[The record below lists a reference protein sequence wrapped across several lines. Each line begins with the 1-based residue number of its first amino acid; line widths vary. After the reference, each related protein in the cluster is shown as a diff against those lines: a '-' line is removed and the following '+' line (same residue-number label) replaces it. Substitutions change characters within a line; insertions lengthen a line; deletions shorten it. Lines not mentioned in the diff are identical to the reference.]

1 MFTGVLSS
9 NELSFTTMN
18 YSQHIDCRSCVDCG
32 FRSPMFDHLS
42 HTELQLINENRFEI
56 KFNKGEIIRKQGT
69 FLSHVIS
76 LNSGLAKLYIEGLN
90 GKNLILRIIKPT
102 SFIGGP
108 GMYYDQRHHYS
119 VAALVDTSAC
129 FIDINIFKEI
139 IHSNP
144 AFAAEFMKGF
154 SINMLSTYDRLIN
167 ITQKQIPGR
176 MADALLYFSD
186 EIYNSN
192 KIQSVISKQ
201 DLADLTSMSKDSAVK
216 ILRAFKDEGIIST
229 QSGHIEIKDIEAL
242 IKISNI
248 G

>member
-1 MFTGVLSS
+1 M
-9 NELSFTTMN
+9 
-18 YSQHIDCRSCVDCG
+18 DCG

-42 HTELQLINENRFEI
+42 KTELQLVNDHRFEI

-102 SFIGGP
+102 RFIGGP
-108 GMYYDQRHHYS
+108 GMYFDQRHHYT
-119 VAALVDTSAC
+119 VAALVDSSAC
-129 FIDINIFKEI
+129 FIDIKIFKEI

-144 AFAAEFMKGF
+144 GFAAEFMKEF

-176 MADALLYFSD
+176 MADALIYFSD

-192 KIQSVISKQ
+192 QISSVISKQ

-216 ILRAFKDEGIIST
+216 ILREFKEEGIILNHT
-229 QSGHIEIKDIEAL
+229 NHIEIKDKAAL
-242 IKISNI
+242 IKISNV

>member
-1 MFTGVLSS
+1 
-9 NELSFTTMN
+9 MN
-18 YSQHIDCRSCVDCG
+18 NSIHFDCRSCVDCG
-32 FRSPMFDHLS
+32 LRSPMFDQLS
-42 HTELQLINENRFEI
+42 HKELQLVNENRFEI

-90 GKNLILRIIKPT
+90 NKNLILRIIKPT
-102 SFIGGP
+102 RFIGGP

-129 FIDINIFKEI
+129 FIEINIFKQI

-144 AFAAEFMKGF
+144 GFAAEFMKEF

-186 EIYNSN
+186 EIYNSP
-192 KIQSVISKQ
+192 KILSVISKQ
-201 DLADLTSMSKDSAVK
+201 DLADITSMSKDSAVK
-216 ILRAFKDEGIIST
+216 ILRSFKDEGIIST
-229 QSGHIEIKDIEAL
+229 QSNHIEIIDKEAL
-242 IKISNI
+242 VKISNI

>member
-1 MFTGVLSS
+1 
-9 NELSFTTMN
+9 MN
-18 YSQHIDCRSCVDCG
+18 YSENIDCRNCMDCG

-42 HTELQLINENRFEI
+42 HKELQLINEHRFEI

-76 LNSGLAKLYIEGLN
+76 LNSGLAKLYIEGPN

-102 SFIGGP
+102 KFIGGP
-108 GMYYDQRHHYS
+108 GMYYDQHHHYT
-119 VAALVDTSAC
+119 VAALVDTRAC
-129 FIDINIFKEI
+129 FIEINIFKEI

-144 AFAAEFMKGF
+144 GFAAEFMKEF

-176 MADALLYFSD
+176 MADALLYFSED
-186 EIYNSN
+186 IYNSN
-192 KIQSVISKQ
+192 QISSVISKQ

-216 ILRAFKDEGIIST
+216 ILRQFKEEGIIT
-229 QSGHIEIKDIEAL
+229 IQSNHIEITDKEAL
-242 IKISNI
+242 LKISNI

>member
-1 MFTGVLSS
+1 
-9 NELSFTTMN
+9 MN
-18 YSQHIDCRSCVDCG
+18 YDKQIDCRNCVDCG
-32 FRSPMFDHLS
+32 LRSPMFDQLS
-42 HTELQLINENRFEI
+42 TKELQLINNHRFEI

-76 LNSGLAKLYIEGLN
+76 LNSGLAKLYIEGIN

-102 SFIGGP
+102 RFIGGP
-108 GMYYDQRHHYS
+108 GMYYDQRHHYT
-119 VAALVDTSAC
+119 VAALVDSSAC
-129 FIDINIFKEI
+129 FIDIKIFKEI

-144 AFAAEFMKGF
+144 GFAAEFMKEF

-176 MADALLYFSD
+176 MADALLYFSED
-186 EIYNSN
+186 IYDSHQ
-192 KIQSVISKQ
+192 ISSVISKQ

-216 ILRAFKDEGIIST
+216 ILREFKDEGIIGI
-229 QSGHIEIKDIEAL
+229 QSDFIEITDKEAL
-242 IKISNI
+242 KKISSI

>member
-1 MFTGVLSS
+1 
-9 NELSFTTMN
+9 MN
-18 YSQHIDCRSCVDCG
+18 YSQQIDCKNCMDCG

-42 HTELQLINENRFEI
+42 KAELQLVNDNRFEI

-76 LNSGLAKLYIEGLN
+76 LNSGLAKLYIEGPN
-90 GKNLILRIIKPT
+90 NKNLILRIIKPT
-102 SFIGGP
+102 RFIGGP
-108 GMYYDQRHHYS
+108 GMYYDQRHHYT
-119 VAALVDTSAC
+119 VAALVDLSAC
-129 FIDINIFKEI
+129 FIDIKIFKEI

-144 AFAAEFMKGF
+144 GFSAEFMKEF

-186 EIYNSN
+186 EIYKSN
-192 KIQSVISKQ
+192 QISSVISKQ
-201 DLADLTSMSKDSAVK
+201 DFADLTSMSKDSAVK
-216 ILRAFKDEGIIST
+216 ILREFKEDGIILNHT
-229 QSGHIEIKDIEAL
+229 DHIEITNKEAL
-242 IKISNI
+242 LKISNI

>member
-1 MFTGVLSS
+1 MFEFLS
-9 NELSFTTMN
+9 EK
-18 YSQHIDCRSCVDCG
+18 
-32 FRSPMFDHLS
+32 
-42 HTELQLINENRFEI
+42 ELQLIDEHRFEI

-76 LNSGLAKLYIEGLN
+76 LNSGLAKLYIEGLK

-102 SFIGGP
+102 KFIGGP
-108 GMYYDQRHHYS
+108 GMYYDQRHHYT

-139 IHSNP
+139 IHTNQN
-144 AFAAEFMKGF
+144 FAAEFMKEF

-167 ITQKQIPGR
+167 ISQKQIPGR
-176 MADALLYFSD
+176 MAGALLYFSD
-186 EIYNSN
+186 EIYNNN
-192 KIQSVISKQ
+192 KIPSVISKQ

-216 ILRAFKDEGIIST
+216 ILREFKEEGIIAT
-229 QSGHIEIKDIEAL
+229 QSNHIEIIDKEAL
-242 IKISNI
+242 KKISNI

>member
-1 MFTGVLSS
+1 
-9 NELSFTTMN
+9 MN
-18 YSQHIDCRSCVDCG
+18 YNQHIECRSCVDCG
-32 FRSPMFDHLS
+32 LRSPMFDHLS
-42 HTELQLINENRFEI
+42 AKELQLINEHRFEI

-90 GKNLILRIIKPT
+90 SKNLILRIIKPT
-102 SFIGGP
+102 RFIGGP
-108 GMYYDQRHHYS
+108 GMYYDQRHHYT
-119 VAALVDTSAC
+119 VAALIDTSAC
-129 FIDINIFKEI
+129 FIEINIFKEI

-144 AFAAEFMKGF
+144 VFAAEFMKEF

-186 EIYNSN
+186 EIFDNN
-192 KIQSVISKQ
+192 KIASVISKQ

-216 ILRAFKDEGIIST
+216 ILREFNEEGIIKT
-229 QSGHIEIKDIEAL
+229 QPDFIEITDKEAL
-242 IKISNI
+242 IKISKF